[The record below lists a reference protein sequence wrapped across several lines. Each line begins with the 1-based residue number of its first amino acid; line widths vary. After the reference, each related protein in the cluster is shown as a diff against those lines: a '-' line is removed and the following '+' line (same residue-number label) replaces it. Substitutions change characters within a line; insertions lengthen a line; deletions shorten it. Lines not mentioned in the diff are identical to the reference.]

1 MDLIGDEIRNQISAI
16 GRLWRFSEHNPKLSS
31 DIIEAWD
38 RLVLDWIEDKTMPL
52 IVRRSKEQRGHTYY
66 HPSGREIV
74 VSDNTVAIWI
84 SNKILNSETETLT
97 HIKEMLEHDEF
108 PITFAFKKNEI
119 IGARYTKTLGKYALK
134 DWKVCHIDAIGLNTK
149 ANIEDVPITV
159 LEEHFRKYASPKNM
173 FLLPQS
179 IGGLGEIS
187 EFINEQK

>member
-84 SNKILNSETETLT
+84 SNKN
-97 HIKEMLEHDEF
+97 
-108 PITFAFKKNEI
+108 FK
-119 IGARYTKTLGKYALK
+119 
-134 DWKVCHIDAIGLNTK
+134 
-149 ANIEDVPITV
+149 
-159 LEEHFRKYASPKNM
+159 
-173 FLLPQS
+173 
-179 IGGLGEIS
+179 
-187 EFINEQK
+187 